1 MSSRGNGRSDILR
14 IFFPE
19 RCVFCGS
26 LLSPSQEF
34 VCESCAEKLSFLHIR
49 RELMAGP
56 EKRKLICRAP
66 FAYEGL
72 VRDGILSFKFRGKE
86 ESFRGLSLLLA
97 KELSKDACRWD
108 IVTNV
113 PVSSK
118 RRRER
123 GFDQS
128 QRLAKETA
136 RNLHIPYEPLL
147 VKHRD
152 TRPQHTL
159 SEEERR
165 INLKGA
171 YSLKWRKSA
180 AEKKI
185 LLIDDVVTTGST
197 LLECASVLLNAGASS
212 VECAALASAEKCI
225 PDIAE

>member
-1 MSSRGNGRSDILR
+1 MCIRDR
-14 IFFPE
+14 
-19 RCVFCGS
+19 
-26 LLSPSQEF
+26 LSPSQEF

-159 SEEERR
+159 SEEERDVYKR
-165 INLKGA
+165 QDPQCAKCLMRDGG
-171 YSLKWRKSA
+171 R
-180 AEKKI
+180 
-185 LLIDDVVTTGST
+185 LLPPMESG
-197 LLECASVLLNAGASS
+197 
-212 VECAALASAEKCI
+212 I
-225 PDIAE
+225 PLWSRRTQ